1 MNIVILLGVV
11 VATMA
16 LGAPVAYALGFAGLA
31 VLLIDG
37 STPLFIVVQRMVA
50 SMDSF
55 TMLAVPL
62 YIFIGQIMNEGGIT
76 ARIFDFARCLVGH
89 LKGGLA
95 HVNVLCSVIFAG
107 MSGSALA
114 DTAGLGQIEVDAMR
128 KEGFPDGFSGAVTAA
143 TATIGPIIPPSIPL
157 VLYGGLAEVS
167 IGRLFMAGL
176 GPGVLMGIGF
186 SAMIAFLSHK
196 RGYPVS
202 ERATVSETWRAFV
215 RAIPALFVVVIIIGG
230 ILGGIFTPTEAAGV
244 AAVYSIIIAFIMGG
258 LTWKRL
264 FKNLLDVAVLSGA
277 VLLIMSTST
286 LFAWLVTLEKL
297 PELIAATLFTVSSN
311 KYFILF
317 VINIVLIMMG
327 MFIDGN
333 SILAITVPIF
343 VPIAQTLGIDLV
355 QFGVMMTLNVMIGT
369 ITPPFAMCYFSVA
382 KVCKIKYESIVQEGW
397 NFYIP
402 LLVLLA
408 VVSVVPAISLTL
420 PNLLFG

>member
-215 RAIPALFVVVIIIGG
+215 RAIPALFVVVIIIGC

>member
-128 KEGFPDGFSGAVTAA
+128 KEGFPDGFSGAVTAVWWTCRSVHWQIVYGRSRSWSA
-143 TATIGPIIPPSIPL
+143 HGNWFFRDDCVPL
-157 VLYGGLAEVS
+157 
-167 IGRLFMAGL
+167 
-176 GPGVLMGIGF
+176 P
-186 SAMIAFLSHK
+186 
-196 RGYPVS
+196 
-202 ERATVSETWRAFV
+202 
-215 RAIPALFVVVIIIGG
+215 
-230 ILGGIFTPTEAAGV
+230 
-244 AAVYSIIIAFIMGG
+244 
-258 LTWKRL
+258 
-264 FKNLLDVAVLSGA
+264 
-277 VLLIMSTST
+277 
-286 LFAWLVTLEKL
+286 
-297 PELIAATLFTVSSN
+297 
-311 KYFILF
+311 
-317 VINIVLIMMG
+317 
-327 MFIDGN
+327 
-333 SILAITVPIF
+333 
-343 VPIAQTLGIDLV
+343 
-355 QFGVMMTLNVMIGT
+355 
-369 ITPPFAMCYFSVA
+369 
-382 KVCKIKYESIVQEGW
+382 
-397 NFYIP
+397 
-402 LLVLLA
+402 
-408 VVSVVPAISLTL
+408 
-420 PNLLFG
+420 

>member
-11 VATMA
+11 IGTMA
-16 LGAPVAYALGFAGLA
+16 LGAPIAYALGLAGLA

-37 STPLFIVVQRMVA
+37 GTPLFIIVQRMVA

-62 YIFIGQIMNEGGIT
+62 YIFVGQIMNEGGIT
-76 ARIFDFARCLVGH
+76 ERIFAFAKCLVGH
-89 LKGGLA
+89 FKGGLA
-95 HVNVLCSVIFAG
+95 HVNVVCSLIFSG

-128 KEGFPDGFSGAVTAA
+128 KEGFPDGFSGAVTAV

-167 IGRLFMAGL
+167 IGRLFMAGI
-176 GPGVLMGIGF
+176 GPGVLMAIGF
-186 SAMIAFLSHK
+186 SAIIAFLSHK
-196 RGYPVS
+196 RGYPIS
-202 ERATVSETWRAFV
+202 EKATISQAWRAFV
-215 RAIPALFVVVIIIGG
+215 RAIPALMVIVIIIGG

-244 AAVYSIIIAFIMGG
+244 AAVYAIVIAFIMGG

-264 FKNLLDVAVLSGA
+264 AKNLLDTAVLSGA

-297 PELIAATLFTVSSN
+297 PELIAGTLFTISSN
-311 KYFILF
+311 KYFILA
-317 VINIVLIMMG
+317 VINIVLIAMG

-333 SILAITVPIF
+333 SILAITIPIF
-343 VPIAQTLGIDLV
+343 VPIAKTLGIDLV

-382 KVCKIKYESIVQEGW
+382 KICKIKYESIVQEGW

-402 LLVLLA
+402 LLILLLM
-408 VVSVVPAISLTL
+408 VTTIPAISLTL

>member
-11 VATMA
+11 VGTMA
-16 LGAPVAYALGFAGLA
+16 LGAPIAYALGFAGLA

-37 STPLFIVVQRMVA
+37 STPLFIMVQRMVA

-76 ARIFDFARCLVGH
+76 ERIFSFAKCLVGH
-89 LKGGLA
+89 FKGGLA
-95 HVNVLCSVIFAG
+95 HVNVLCSFIFAG

-128 KEGFPDGFSGAVTAA
+128 KEGFPDGFSGAVTAV

-167 IGRLFMAGL
+167 IGRLFMAGIL
-176 GPGVLMGIGF
+176 PGILMAAGF
-186 SAMIAFLSHK
+186 SAMIVYLSHK

-202 ERATVSETWRAFV
+202 DRATVSQTWKAFV
-215 RAIPALFVVVIIIGG
+215 RAIPALMVVVIIIGG

-244 AAVYSIIIAFIMGG
+244 AAFYSVVIAFIMGG

-264 FKNLLDVAVLSGA
+264 VKNLLDTAILSGA

-286 LFAWLVTLEKL
+286 LFAWLVTLEKI
-297 PELIAATLFTVSSN
+297 PELVANTLLTISSN
-311 KYFILF
+311 QYFILA
-317 VINIVLIMMG
+317 VINIVLIIMG

-343 VPIAQTLGIDLV
+343 VPIAEMLGVDLV
-355 QFGVMMTLNVMIGT
+355 QFGMMMVLNVMVGT
-369 ITPPFAMCYFSVA
+369 ITPPFAMCYFSVS
-382 KVCKIKYESIVQEGW
+382 KICKIRYEEIVREGW
-397 NFYIP
+397 NFYVPLLI
-402 LLVLLA
+402 LLVLIT
-408 VVSVVPAISLTL
+408 VVPALSLTL
-420 PNLLFG
+420 PNLIFG